1 MSNRSMCRA
10 VGLVVLLSFAMSIG
24 SSCSV
29 SETLDAPRCSPNS
42 SEVLISAQSV
52 PTASLLACFDTLPTG
67 WSVGTVD
74 IGDQGTVVVFDSD
87 RAGPSAARFRYTAAC
102 EIGAAT
108 QTPSDFERAD
118 RFEWIKE
125 VQPRFRA
132 NRYYRFDGG
141 CVIWEFDF
149 DHDAPAAMAVELG
162 HSLQFVDRAE
172 VNADMRA
179 VFVDEDL

>member
-1 MSNRSMCRA
+1 MMSTRAA
-10 VGLVVLLSFAMSIG
+10 VGLGALVAGVLAVG
-24 SSCSV
+24 SACSV
-29 SETLDAPRCSPNS
+29 SETLDAPRCTSNS

-52 PTASLLACFDTLPTG
+52 PTASLLVCFDTLPTG
-67 WSVGTVD
+67 WSVGTVG
-74 IGDQGTVVVFDSD
+74 IGDAGTTVVFDSD
-87 RAGPSAARFRYTAAC
+87 RAGPSAARFQYAATC
-102 EIGAAT
+102 DIGDAT
-108 QTPSDFERAD
+108 QTPTDFERAD
-118 RFEWIKE
+118 RFEWVQE

-132 NRYYRFDGG
+132 NRYYRFEGG

-149 DHDAPAAMAVELG
+149 DSDAPAAMAVELG